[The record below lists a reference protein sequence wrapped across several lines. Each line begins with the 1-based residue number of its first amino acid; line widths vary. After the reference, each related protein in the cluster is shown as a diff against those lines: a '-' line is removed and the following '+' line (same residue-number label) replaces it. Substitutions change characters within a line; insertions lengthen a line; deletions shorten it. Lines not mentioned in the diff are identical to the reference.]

1 MNSPTSLRGVF
12 GKKPAE
18 SLANMIQ
25 RLQGLKLVMN
35 MPETGTVYK
44 FLEVLPKGMQEQVKT
59 HLTNKELDPLE
70 WKVEMVG
77 DIALRIEK
85 ARGEESL
92 WSSKP
97 KASLQPQPQN
107 TSGAQKDA
115 KTCHTCGQVGHMQRN
130 CPQNKASHVPVSIA
144 QFANP
149 KANAPAGGKDKTCYT
164 CG

>member
-1 MNSPTSLRGVF
+1 MHKLYPARSTERMTEYLEF

-25 RLQGLKLVMN
+25 RLQGLKLVLN

-44 FLEVLPKGMQEQVKT
+44 FLEALPKGMQEQVKT

-70 WKVEMVG
+70 WKVERVR

-97 KASLQPQPQN
+97 KASLKPQPQK

-115 KTCHTCGQVGHMQRN
+115 KTCHTCGQVCDVGRDSLLI
-130 CPQNKASHVPVSIA
+130 C
-144 QFANP
+144 
-149 KANAPAGGKDKTCYT
+149 
-164 CG
+164 